1 MAIASQT
8 ASNELPKSS
17 GPFWQGSALI
27 QQALLENK
35 PNRSISCESRQVLPV
50 FSNVTINVRKKT
62 NGENP
67 MSSMSKFKKLAG
79 ISAFAFAAMTAAN
92 SVNAA
97 NWRYAHEEYEGDV
110 QDVYAYKF
118 KEYIE
123 DNSDHTL
130 QIYRFGELGESDDI
144 MEQTPAGILNFVNQS
159 PGFTGA
165 LIPEAQIFFIPYLMP
180 TDINTVI
187 EFFRESKAINE
198 DFPKLYAENGLELLQ
213 MYPEGEFVIT
223 LDEPVTSPEG
233 MKNKKIRVMT
243 NPLLSETY
251 SAFGATPTP
260 LPWGEVYGALQTN
273 MINGQENPI
282 FWIESGGLYEVSP
295 NLIYTGHGWFTTAA
309 MANKDFYDGLPEKD
323 KKLIQ
328 DAADYA
334 FEKII
339 THIDGLADEALAKI
353 QAASDEVTVTRLNDE
368 QIKAFK
374 ARAPQVEKKFIEM
387 TGQGGKDL
395 LNQFKEDLK
404 DVQSN

>member
-1 MAIASQT
+1 
-8 ASNELPKSS
+8 
-17 GPFWQGSALI
+17 
-27 QQALLENK
+27 
-35 PNRSISCESRQVLPV
+35 
-50 FSNVTINVRKKT
+50 
-62 NGENP
+62 
-67 MSSMSKFKKLAG
+67 MSSMRRFKKLVG

-123 DNSDHTL
+123 ENSDNTL
-130 QIYRFGELGESDDI
+130 QVYRFGELGESDDI
-144 MEQTPAGILNFVNQS
+144 MEQTQAGILNFVNQS

-180 TDINTVI
+180 TDMETVVK
-187 EFFRESKAINE
+187 FFRKSKAINE
-198 DFPKLYAENGLELLQ
+198 DFPKLYADQGLELLK
-213 MYPEGEFVIT
+213 MYPEGEMVVT
-223 LDEPVTSPEG
+223 VDEVVTSPEG
-233 MKNKKIRVMT
+233 FNNKKIRVMT

-273 MINGQENPI
+273 MIQGQENPI

-295 NLIYTGHGWFTTAA
+295 NLVFTSHGWFTTAM
-309 MANKDFYDGLPEKD
+309 MANQNFYEGLSDAD
-323 KKLIQ
+323 KKLVQ

-339 THIDGLADEALAKI
+339 VHIDGLADEALAKI
-353 QAASDEVTVTRLNDE
+353 QKASDEVTVTRLTDE
-368 QIKAFK
+368 QIDVFK
-374 ARAPQVEKKFIEM
+374 ARAPQVEKKYIEM
-387 TGQGGKDL
+387 AGKSGEKL
-395 LNQFKEDLK
+395 LNQFKADLK
-404 DVQSN
+404 AVQSN